1 MKNDR
6 GAAATTSTNGPSQLA
21 DTAAI
26 TIPKIDV
33 DSAAVKALLKTGMS
47 ESEEVLEY
55 LGGNIASDLKA
66 AAAKAAT
73 RRDLALGPKSKLD
86 ETAVNASMDELAS
99 RAKAVAPFWVGPG
112 VDDTAS
118 PGSERATPARKK
130 AGETTTVKKE
140 PAPAARAPLA
150 PPAPKPPATAPAKP
164 KPVSTKTD
172 APAKPKPTPPAR
184 EANSNH
190 KMIPKM
196 PTLPKPRLPA
206 VDVKLPDINI
216 PGVPELDGVAEDAIR
231 ALRVAMSRAP
241 KYDDEDG
248 DEKATEDGARSTSW
262 SFAPI
267 VADGIDKDDPDYR
280 EMVKERRRRRVRSA
294 SLPPPL
300 TPEEKEARRVER
312 QRLAAERAER
322 RSAAEA
328 ERNAAVAK
336 KVADAL
342 AAPPAETPSW
352 MNARGTEIFKA
363 VEAAVSKH
371 PKGDAVKK
379 PPSAAKT
386 ANASATKGEK
396 PNGKRTAGKDAATEK
411 PGATGTELFDQ
422 YSLVVQT
429 KLETYAKQLG
439 FADRTPEDEAAATKA
454 RLERRAKEIAKAEA
468 AADKIEAD
476 DRHLEQTQT
485 SPPSLT
491 MGWRFIKKT

>member
-6 GAAATTSTNGPSQLA
+6 GATATTSTNGPSQLA

-112 VDDTAS
+112 VHDTAS

-248 DEKATEDGARSTSW
+248 DEKATEDGVRSTSW

-280 EMVKERRRRRVRSA
+280 EMVKERRRRRVRTST
-294 SLPPPL
+294 LPPPL

-352 MNARGTEIFKA
+352 MNARGYRDLQ
-363 VEAAVSKH
+363 
-371 PKGDAVKK
+371 GDRDGRV
-379 PPSAAKT
+379 
-386 ANASATKGEK
+386 
-396 PNGKRTAGKDAATEK
+396 
-411 PGATGTELFDQ
+411 
-422 YSLVVQT
+422 
-429 KLETYAKQLG
+429 
-439 FADRTPEDEAAATKA
+439 
-454 RLERRAKEIAKAEA
+454 
-468 AADKIEAD
+468 
-476 DRHLEQTQT
+476 
-485 SPPSLT
+485 
-491 MGWRFIKKT
+491 

>member
-6 GAAATTSTNGPSQLA
+6 GATATTSTNGPSQLA

-184 EANSNH
+184 
-190 KMIPKM
+190 
-196 PTLPKPRLPA
+196 
-206 VDVKLPDINI
+206 
-216 PGVPELDGVAEDAIR
+216 
-231 ALRVAMSRAP
+231 
-241 KYDDEDG
+241 
-248 DEKATEDGARSTSW
+248 
-262 SFAPI
+262 
-267 VADGIDKDDPDYR
+267 
-280 EMVKERRRRRVRSA
+280 
-294 SLPPPL
+294 
-300 TPEEKEARRVER
+300 
-312 QRLAAERAER
+312 
-322 RSAAEA
+322 
-328 ERNAAVAK
+328 
-336 KVADAL
+336 
-342 AAPPAETPSW
+342 
-352 MNARGTEIFKA
+352 
-363 VEAAVSKH
+363 
-371 PKGDAVKK
+371 
-379 PPSAAKT
+379 
-386 ANASATKGEK
+386 
-396 PNGKRTAGKDAATEK
+396 
-411 PGATGTELFDQ
+411 
-422 YSLVVQT
+422 
-429 KLETYAKQLG
+429 
-439 FADRTPEDEAAATKA
+439 
-454 RLERRAKEIAKAEA
+454 
-468 AADKIEAD
+468 
-476 DRHLEQTQT
+476 
-485 SPPSLT
+485 
-491 MGWRFIKKT
+491 